1 MKKNR
6 SSLPA
11 VLQFLGPVHHLHTLH
26 TERQSKLL
34 VEHEAQVPRS
44 TPARSS
50 SSTSCPGT
58 RSWPGRAPAAAAASR
73 RRTIG
78 ARAAAGPALLC
89 CCCLS
94 SSASGQ
100 ATIKEPA
107 RQLVGHKLQRSE
119 QGSSNEWSSKIG
131 CYGDALPRKTNVPWW
146 ACASSSG
153 CRACCASAWA
163 WTGSAWTWWTRRRR
177 PPSPGRGLGSRCPSW
192 GTTGPAWTAPGAAAV
207 RTTTRGLPRRSWWAG
222 RPRKSCSSSS
232 RRPPPAPPDHHHR
245 PQRPPRLWTTAAPPS
260 LCAATGA
267 TASAGASGPRTRR
280 GTGTCASPAAAAGRR
295 RSWSQRTKWTATWG
309 AAAA

>member
-1 MKKNR
+1 MRMKKNR

-44 TPARSS
+44 PPARSS

-58 RSWPGRAPAAAAASR
+58 RSWPGRAPAAAAAASR

-78 ARAAAGPALLC
+78 ARAAAGPALL

-107 RQLVGHKLQRSE
+107 RQLVGHKLQSSE
-119 QGSSNEWSSKIG
+119 QGSSNERSSKIG
-131 CYGDALPRKTNVPWW
+131 D
-146 ACASSSG
+146 
-153 CRACCASAWA
+153 
-163 WTGSAWTWWTRRRR
+163 
-177 PPSPGRGLGSRCPSW
+177 
-192 GTTGPAWTAPGAAAV
+192 
-207 RTTTRGLPRRSWWAG
+207 
-222 RPRKSCSSSS
+222 RKSVV
-232 RRPPPAPPDHHHR
+232 
-245 PQRPPRLWTTAAPPS
+245 
-260 LCAATGA
+260 
-267 TASAGASGPRTRR
+267 
-280 GTGTCASPAAAAGRR
+280 
-295 RSWSQRTKWTATWG
+295 
-309 AAAA
+309 